1 MICPKCEYEYIDGIS
16 ICADCKSKLI
26 PVEEFEGH
34 LIHPSDWVII
44 FTCDEVYEAEMLKT
58 NLESADIETLILS
71 QKDRSYPLVGN
82 LSVIKILVKKTDK
95 DDAASILKDIKEREV
110 SGESDD

>member
-16 ICADCKSKLI
+16 ICVDCQSELI

-34 LIHPSDWVII
+34 LIQPSDWVII
-44 FTCDEVYEAEMLKT
+44 YTCDEIYEAEMLKT
-58 NLESADIETLILS
+58 NLESAEIETLILS

-82 LSVIKILVKKTDK
+82 LSVIKVLVKKTDK
-95 DDAASILKDIKEREV
+95 EDAVSILKDITENEA
-110 SGESDD
+110 SGDSNA